1 MTHHRA
7 FSSRIFLMGRE
18 QQQENK
24 QEECEKTLVIS
35 LQVEMKKLKRFQVE
49 MKKKIIRVMFSE

>member
-49 MKKKIIRVMFSE
+49 MKKNIIRVMFSE